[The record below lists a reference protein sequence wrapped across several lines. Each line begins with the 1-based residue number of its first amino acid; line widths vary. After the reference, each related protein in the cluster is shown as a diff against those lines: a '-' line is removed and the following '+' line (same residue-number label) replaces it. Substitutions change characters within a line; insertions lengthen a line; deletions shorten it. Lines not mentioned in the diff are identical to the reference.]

1 MIASG
6 VRELVDE
13 LNRMANA
20 QFESPEFQHLLSI
33 PLTRKRAQAYSVHMA
48 RYVDNRR
55 DCWGFVL
62 GAAPLEVKRWIW
74 KHEEDELI
82 LDPRAGTDH
91 STLSAREAETLGMSA
106 EEFARAQVV
115 PAAIAAFYAWIHL
128 SKDRPWLEAFAASS
142 MLERRN
148 DDSVIQ
154 GGGFSRRM
162 GFKMA
167 DELGIPLKKLTN
179 ATVHMDAD
187 LEHSKMLEQVAE
199 RYADTEAG
207 RQAMLRGARETFLID
222 RAFRG
227 AVAEAM
233 EDIPD

>member
-1 MIASG
+1 VG
-6 VRELVDE
+6 ELIEE
-13 LNRMANA
+13 LNRLANA
-20 QFESPEFQHLLSI
+20 QFESPEFRHLLSI
-33 PLTRKRAQAYSVHMA
+33 PLTPRRAQIYSLHMA

-55 DCWGFVL
+55 DCWGYVL
-62 GAAPLEVKRWIW
+62 GAAPLDVKRLIW

-91 STLSAREAETLGMSA
+91 STLSAREAERLGMA
-106 EEFARAQVV
+106 PEEFARAEIA
-115 PAAIAAFYAWIHL
+115 PGATAAFYAWIHL
-128 SKDRPWLEAFAASS
+128 AKDRSWLEAFAASS

-154 GGGFSRRM
+154 GGGLSRRM

-167 DELGIPLKKLTN
+167 NDLGIPLKELTN

-187 LEHSKMLEQVAE
+187 LEHSKMLERVAE
-199 RYADTEAG
+199 RYATTDEG
-207 RQAMLRGARETFLID
+207 RQAMLRGARETYVLD

-227 AVAEAM
+227 AVAEAL
-233 EDIPD
+233 EDIA

>member
-1 MIASG
+1 MIATG
-6 VRELVDE
+6 VRELIDE

-33 PLTRKRAQAYSVHMA
+33 PFTPARAQVYSVHLA

-55 DCWGFVL
+55 ECWGYVM
-62 GAAPLEVKRWIW
+62 GAAPLDVKRLIW

-91 STLSAREAETLGMSA
+91 STLSAREAETLGMTPD
-106 EEFARAQVV
+106 EFQRAQVV
-115 PAAIAAFYAWIHL
+115 PGAIAAFYAWVHL
-128 SKDRPWLEAFAASS
+128 SKDRPWLEAFTASS

-154 GGGFSRRM
+154 GGGLSRRI
-162 GFKMA
+162 GYKMA
-167 DELGIPLKKLTN
+167 NELGIPLKELTN
-179 ATVHMDAD
+179 STVHMDAD
-187 LEHSKMLEQVAE
+187 LEHSKMLERVAE
-199 RYADTEAG
+199 QYATTDEG
-207 RQAMLRGARETFLID
+207 RQAMLRGARNTYTID

-227 AVAEAM
+227 AVAEAL
-233 EDIPD
+233 EDIE